1 MSVNF
6 TLSLPDD
13 LKKRM
18 DEHDEIRWSN
28 VVRNIL
34 EQKLDDFDRLE
45 KLLSKSQLNTEH
57 LIELKKKTD
66 EDARKY
72 VRELMK

>member
-6 TLSLPDD
+6 TLSLPDE

-34 EQKLDDFDRLE
+34 EQKLDDFDKLERL
-45 KLLSKSQLNTEH
+45 LAKSQLNNEH
-57 LIELKKKTD
+57 LVELKKKVD
-66 EDARKY
+66 DDARKY